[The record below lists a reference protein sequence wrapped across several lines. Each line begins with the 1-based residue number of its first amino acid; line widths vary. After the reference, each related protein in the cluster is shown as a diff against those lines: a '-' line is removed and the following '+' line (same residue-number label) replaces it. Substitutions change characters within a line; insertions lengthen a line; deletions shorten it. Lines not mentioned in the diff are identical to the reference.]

1 MGGENLQS
9 ELRRALE
16 DWNIVSAEGLLSA
29 DTEQNNERV
38 HEMSM
43 ELVAM
48 VCEYLTTQEILYVYY
63 EQFYLFLNLFI
74 YISLMTIKL

>member
-63 EQFYLFLNLFI
+63 EQFYLFLSLYIYSFLFT
-74 YISLMTIKL
+74 YL

>member
-63 EQFYLFLNLFI
+63 EQFYLFLNLFNI
-74 YISLMTIKL
+74 HLHFS

>member
-1 MGGENLQS
+1 MGGGNLQS

-63 EQFYLFLNLFI
+63 EQFYIVLNLFNI
-74 YISLMTIKL
+74 HLHFSYDN